1 MAITVKLTDAMVS
14 LGGDF
19 AVALAR
25 VKAISGRAY
34 ESSTKTWSVPQTLLQ
49 FQKEISGLPFDV
61 LSATNAA
68 RSGQHVTRHGNKY
81 SSAEWAAK
89 RAVDA
94 LVVPAEIV
102 ARVEAREQAAWQA
115 FVAVIGDEA
124 KARQVSAVLQRYES
138 AAEAEEYGR
147 IKFSSP
153 ARRAEIDAAWDAYQT
168 ALFDADGEA
177 KEWIDAETHRIYDGT
192 ELY

>member
-1 MAITVKLTDAMVS
+1 MPITVKLTDAMVS

-34 ESSTKTWSVPQTLLQ
+34 DSSTKTWSVPQTLLQ
-49 FQKEISGLPFDV
+49 FQKEVSGLPVDV
-61 LSATNAA
+61 LSAT
-68 RSGQHVTRHGNKY
+68 RYGNKY

-124 KARQVSAVLQRYES
+124 KAKQASAVLQRYES

-147 IKFSSP
+147 IKFSST

-168 ALFDADGEA
+168 ALYRADQEA
-177 KEWIDAETHRIYDGT
+177 KDWIDAETHRIYDGT

>member
-1 MAITVKLTDAMVS
+1 MPITVKLTDAMVS

-34 ESSTKTWSVPQTLLQ
+34 DSSTKTWSVPQTLLQ
-49 FQKEISGLPFDV
+49 FQKEVSGLPVDV
-61 LSATNAA
+61 LSAANPA
-68 RSGQHVTRHGNKY
+68 RSGQHITRYGNKY
-81 SSAEWAAK
+81 SRAEWAAK

-124 KARQVSAVLQRYES
+124 KAKQASAVLQRYES

-147 IKFSSP
+147 IKFSST

-168 ALFDADGEA
+168 ALYRADQEA
-177 KEWIDAETHRIYDGT
+177 KDWIDAETHRIYDGT